1 MKANCV
7 SVSVIVPIYNVENYI
22 ERCAISLLEQTLD
35 DIEFIFVDDNSP
47 DKSVEILRNV
57 LQRYPS
63 RLEKVKI
70 VHHNENLGLAMARET
85 GFRHSSGSYII
96 HCDSDD
102 WVDKEMYEA
111 MYRTAK
117 NEQADIVVCDYI
129 AEYARKS
136 ICFPQNCA
144 TETEKFV
151 CQLLSGQLHNAVW
164 NKLVSRDLYLQVPFL
179 WKAGCN
185 MWEDVSVIP
194 RLAFYANQIS
204 YIPKGFYHYSQ
215 INNNSYTKRASLSS
229 ITSMLE
235 ASQILINFFE
245 NKNGVYMTALMYL
258 KLSTKYEILSIATFY
273 NQVNNYR
280 LLYSDANALIFN
292 HPTLPMYKK
301 FLLWLWI
308 HSFDKMALIFF
319 KSVIYIKTILRR

>member
-1 MKANCV
+1 M
-7 SVSVIVPIYNVENYI
+7 SVSVIIPIYKVENYI
-22 ERCAISLLEQTLD
+22 ERCAVSLLEQTLE

-47 DKSVEILRNV
+47 DRSVEILQNV

-63 RLEKVKI
+63 RLGKVKI
-70 VHHNENLGLAMARET
+70 VHHNVNLGLAMARET

-102 WVDKEMYEA
+102 WVDKEMYEV
-111 MYRTAK
+111 MYRTAQ
-117 NEQADIVVCDYI
+117 NEKADIVVCDYI

-164 NKLVSRDLYLQVPFL
+164 NKLISRDLYLQMPFL

-194 RLAFYANQIS
+194 RLAFYANRIS

-215 INNNSYTKRASLSS
+215 INNYSYTKKVSLSS

-235 ASQILINFFE
+235 VSKILINFFE
-245 NKNGVYMTALMYL
+245 KKNGAYMAALMYF
-258 KLSTKYEILSIATFY
+258 KLSTKYEILSIATTY
-273 NQVNNYR
+273 NLVDNYR
-280 LLYSDANALIFN
+280 LLYSDANVLIFN
-292 HPTLPMYKK
+292 HPALPMYKK
-301 FLLWLWI
+301 LLLWLWG
-308 HSFDKMALIFF
+308 HSLDKLSLILLKLALN
-319 KSVIYIKTILRR
+319 VKTILRK